1 MKKLF
6 PIIVFLLILSEAL
19 IAQTDSLIFY
29 NGNYV
34 VGEVKS
40 MNRGVLTIETDY
52 SDDDFTIDWGKIK
65 EIYTVTYFLITTS
78 DGNRYNGHVNTNEP
92 GKIMILT
99 EDNQQ
104 IEVPH
109 DDIVWLD
116 DVDQGF
122 WSQLYASIDVGLDLT
137 KANNFSQ
144 FSTRATVGYLAK
156 RWNLDATYNT
166 LFSRQDDVDDINRT
180 DGGVGYK
187 YFLPKDWYPLVS
199 VDFLS
204 NTEQKLDL
212 RTTGKAGLGK
222 YVVHTNYTYWGFS
235 IGANYNNETFL
246 PSVITDTEG
255 NVLPDINGNDSTY
268 TEPDRKSWEGFIGT
282 ELNLFDIGDL
292 SLSTKIFAYPSF
304 TETDPLRWRTDFNFD
319 AKYEMPFDDD
329 FYIKL
334 GVTFNYDNQPIE
346 GASETDYVIYTG
358 FGWQW

>member
-6 PIIVFLLILSEAL
+6 FTLFIFALFTIALS
-19 IAQTDSLIFY
+19 AQTDSLVFY

-40 MNRGVLTIETDY
+40 MSRGVITVETDY
-52 SDDDFTIDWGKIK
+52 SDSDFKIEWEKIK

-78 DGNRYNGHVNTNEP
+78 DGSRYNGHVNTTAP
-92 GKIMILT
+92 GKIMIIT
-99 EDNQQ
+99 DEGQQ
-104 IEVPH
+104 VEAAH

-122 WSQLYASIDVGLDLT
+122 WSQLYASIDVGFDMT

-144 FSTRATVGYLAK
+144 FSTRATLGYLAK

-166 LFSRQDDVDDINRT
+166 LFSRQDDVADIDRT
-180 DGGVGYK
+180 DGGVSFK
-187 YFLPKDWYPLVS
+187 YFLPRDWYPLAS

-222 YVVHTNYTYWGFS
+222 FVIHTNYTYWGFS
-235 IGANYNNETFL
+235 VGANYNNETFL
-246 PSVITDTEG
+246 PNTTT
-255 NVLPDINGNDSTY
+255 DINGNDSTY
-268 TEPDRKSWEGFIGT
+268 TEPGRQSWEGFIGT

-292 SLSTKIFAYPSF
+292 NLATKIFAYPSF
-304 TETDPLRWRTDFNFD
+304 TEAGRWRTDFNFD

-334 GVTFNYDNQPIE
+334 GVTFNYDNRPIE
-346 GASETDYVIYTG
+346 GASETDYVLHTG